1 MKKFLYVSILFIAA
15 CFIEGYATNYTYKS
29 FIKEGSTKEWKT
41 TDGTYLAQGDTV
53 INSVHYTKLL
63 YAKNDTDYEYFA
75 ALKEFAS
82 WNNLIVYI
90 VFKGEAVPKIL
101 YEFNKEESENFDCG
115 NDAGRVTQRKMVTI
129 RGIER
134 VSYTVIPLWE
144 KTTPVYTLVSMY
156 DGIGLIKN
164 PFDIMSDG
172 YLLLCR
178 ENGIVLYEK
187 GDEIKDYEPFLV
199 EGKKWLVTVNS
210 PFNSEWD
217 HTETYLLQDEETID
231 DVVGMKM
238 YRLAAGDAVH
248 VSTLYEKDR
257 KVYFRDEDQWKLLYD
272 FGLDVGESTE
282 REEMGDG
289 SYTSFVNNELSY
301 EEQDAVSYKKMQMK
315 YNVEFDSGDKYTQEP
330 DIYWIEG
337 VGSTCGPTY
346 NYYPVDSY
354 THMLIS
360 CTRPDGRQY
369 VTEYGKMY
377 LEGIHSIQHEE
388 LKMNNEMFDLQGRR
402 VTHPNKGEIY
412 IQKGLKVKR

>member
-1 MKKFLYVSILFIAA
+1 MKKYLYVSILFIAA
-15 CFIEGYATNYTYKS
+15 CFIESYATNYTYKS

-75 ALKEFAS
+75 ALKEIAS

-101 YEFNKEESENFDCG
+101 YEFNKEESEDFDCG

-187 GDEIKDYEPFLV
+187 GDEIKE
-199 EGKKWLVTVNS
+199 
-210 PFNSEWD
+210 
-217 HTETYLLQDEETID
+217 
-231 DVVGMKM
+231 
-238 YRLAAGDAVH
+238 
-248 VSTLYEKDR
+248 
-257 KVYFRDEDQWKLLYD
+257 
-272 FGLDVGESTE
+272 
-282 REEMGDG
+282 
-289 SYTSFVNNELSY
+289 
-301 EEQDAVSYKKMQMK
+301 
-315 YNVEFDSGDKYTQEP
+315 
-330 DIYWIEG
+330 
-337 VGSTCGPTY
+337 
-346 NYYPVDSY
+346 
-354 THMLIS
+354 
-360 CTRPDGRQY
+360 
-369 VTEYGKMY
+369 
-377 LEGIHSIQHEE
+377 LEGIRSIKNEE
-388 LKMNNEMFDLQGRR
+388 IKMNNGMFDLQGRR
-402 VTHPNKGEIY
+402 VTHPKKGEIY
-412 IQKGLKVKR
+412 IQKGKKYINKYPVSNGDVCLWKFVNSKGKKGNRVKE